1 MLDNIQSAQGTLPQ
15 IERNT
20 VEIEGDEDLVSARS
34 KQNNGILQ
42 RRGSNK
48 GKVTRFPVISPMSNG
63 NINHQ

>member
-1 MLDNIQSAQGTLPQ
+1 MLPQ
-15 IERNT
+15 IERNM
-20 VEIEGDEDLVSARS
+20 VETEGEEEWSSARS

-48 GKVTRFPVISPMSNG
+48 GVVVTRFPVISPMSNG